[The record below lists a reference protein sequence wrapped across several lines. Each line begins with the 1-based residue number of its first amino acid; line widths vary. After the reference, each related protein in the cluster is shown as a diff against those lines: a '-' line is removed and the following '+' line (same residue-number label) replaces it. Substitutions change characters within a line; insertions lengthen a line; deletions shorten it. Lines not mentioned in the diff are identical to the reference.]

1 MLLQFIFKN
10 EFLFSS
16 ESVSADDRWTKKK
29 QNILREMYTRV
40 TWLPQQQWQKNDWYF
55 MLMLLQLLFLNCSTD
70 ISIYEFCHQWKV
82 SKKLNVKCCKTI
94 RTCELMITLWSTL
107 LIIYHI
113 YHNEVKYFYPI
124 AQNEN
129 WIGRLFIYLNR

>member
-1 MLLQFIFKN
+1 MHFIKYFFHIAFPQLQNQFIEKN

-16 ESVSADDRWTKKK
+16 ESISADDRWTKKK

-70 ISIYEFCHQWKV
+70 ISYYELCDQWKV
-82 SKKLNVKCCKTI
+82 SKKLNVKCWKTI
-94 RTCELMITLWSTL
+94 RTCKLVMQLCLWSTL
-107 LIIYHI
+107 LILYHI
-113 YHNEVKYFYPI
+113 YLNEVK
-124 AQNEN
+124 
-129 WIGRLFIYLNR
+129 